1 MRLNENSKENRLK
14 NWKKNMWKIDN
25 LTIRISKY
33 VVCWYTN
40 RIKVQRPNMGLIHCN
55 NKMVGRIIQPK
66 MQNYRIQCWTR
77 AKQSNDK
84 TRWKKS
90 NNKNDRRRCVQII
103 FPIFLHSTL
112 NANQRQR
119 IFNDSPMFLKS
130 SFPTKWECAEKRWKH
145 RYSHAQ
151 IHFTSHNK

>member
-1 MRLNENSKENRLK
+1 MKIQK
-14 NWKKNMWKIDN
+14 KIDSKFKKTCEKLITWPLEFQNN
-25 LTIRISKY
+25 LLLHQSHKS
-33 VVCWYTN
+33 
-40 RIKVQRPNMGLIHCN
+40 QRPNMGLIHCN
-55 NKMVGRIIQPK
+55 NKMVGKIIQPK

-84 TRWKKS
+84 TRWNKS

-130 SFPTKWECAEKRWKH
+130 SFPTKWEFAEKRWIH